1 MLCSGSQLTVRFV
14 MIKYLESIDL
24 IQIAHQ
30 IKPMRSNAIIT
41 IVIADDHELLRAGIR
56 TILSREAGLRVSGE
70 AENGDQVK
78 EIVARLRPRI
88 LLLDL
93 KMPDTSPAELER
105 WVRTNYPETITLVL
119 TAHDRDTYLAN
130 MVDAGAAGYISKNES
145 SERLVAAIRRAA
157 SGEVHF
163 SDEQLERLQK
173 WRGTIG
179 KKWDSLTNREKVVL
193 KRLAEGS
200 NNKEIADTLGVTV
213 KTIEYHIGNILKKLE
228 LKSRQAAIIWLH
240 ENNLDES

>member
-1 MLCSGSQLTVRFV
+1 M
-14 MIKYLESIDL
+14 
-24 IQIAHQ
+24 
-30 IKPMRSNAIIT
+30 
-41 IVIADDHELLRAGIR
+41 
-56 TILSREAGLRVSGE
+56 
-70 AENGDQVK
+70 
-78 EIVARLRPRI
+78 
-88 LLLDL
+88 
-93 KMPDTSPAELER
+93 
-105 WVRTNYPETITLVL
+105 
-119 TAHDRDTYLAN
+119 
-130 MVDAGAAGYISKNES
+130 
-145 SERLVAAIRRAA
+145 
-157 SGEVHF
+157 HF